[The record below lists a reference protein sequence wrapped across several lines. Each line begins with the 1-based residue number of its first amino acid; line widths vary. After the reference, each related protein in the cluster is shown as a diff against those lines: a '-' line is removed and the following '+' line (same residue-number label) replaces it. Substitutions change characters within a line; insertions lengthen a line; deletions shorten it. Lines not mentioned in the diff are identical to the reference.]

1 MELHIRQEG
10 RSRVVMQTRCPAG
23 NHHRECLRKLA
34 VFEEVLRQVSTEQWQ
49 GCTASVSCLAP
60 SKVVSE
66 LVPSMLLT
74 QVLHARMR
82 WETHMYMS
90 DANHLHEE
98 RHRVPL
104 AFLLEE
110 PQDPTP
116 LVAEVAEL
124 VRGLQL

>member
-23 NHHRECLRKLA
+23 KHHQECLRKLA

-60 SKVVSE
+60 SGE

-90 DANHLHEE
+90 DANHEE

-124 VRGLQL
+124 VRALQL